1 MRRRVYLQGIVSFVL
16 FCLALTV
23 AAQIRPVTAWQQPAP
38 QKRKP
43 ARPLP
48 AERAA
53 ILLSEFR
60 EKYERPEEIIDRMN
74 LKDGDL
80 VADLGA
86 GLGYYSLRLAKRTG
100 PRGAVFAV
108 DIQQGML
115 DQLQGRMK
123 EAGIRNIYPVL
134 GDEAD
139 PKLPPGKM
147 DWILLVDSYHEF
159 GQPELMLEKIR
170 HVLAPD
176 GRVALIEYRAEQDPK
191 EFPLPIPRDHKMTA
205 AEVLSE
211 WLPAGF
217 ELVAYYD
224 FLPLQHYFVFR
235 KAERK

>member
-1 MRRRVYLQGIVSFVL
+1 MVIRRIFPIML
-16 FCLALTV
+16 FLLATAV
-23 AAQIRPVTAWQQPAP
+23 FASTYPAQAWQAPAA

-60 EKYERPEEIIDRMN
+60 EKYERPEEMIDRMN

-86 GLGYYSLRLAKRTG
+86 GLGYYSLRLARRVG

-123 EAGIRNIYPVL
+123 EAAIRNIYPIL
-134 GDEAD
+134 GDIAD

-147 DWILLVDSYHEF
+147 DWILLVDAYHEF
-159 GQPELMLEKIR
+159 GQPEQMLAMIR
-170 HVLAPD
+170 EALAPD

-191 EFPLPIPRDHKMTA
+191 EFPLQIPRDHKISAM
-205 AEVLSE
+205 EVLSE

-217 ELVAYYD
+217 ELVEYHG

-235 KAERK
+235 KK

>member
-1 MRRRVYLQGIVSFVL
+1 MVIRRIFPIML
-16 FCLALTV
+16 FLLATAV
-23 AAQIRPVTAWQQPAP
+23 FASTYPAQAWQAPAA

-60 EKYERPEEIIDRMN
+60 EKYERPEEMIDRMN

-86 GLGYYSLRLAKRTG
+86 GLGYYSLRLARRVG

-123 EAGIRNIYPVL
+123 EAAIRNIYPIL
-134 GDEAD
+134 GDIAD

-147 DWILLVDSYHEF
+147 DWILLVDAYHEF
-159 GQPELMLEKIR
+159 GQPEQMLAMIR
-170 HVLAPD
+170 EALAPD

-191 EFPLPIPRDHKMTA
+191 EFPLQIPRDHKMSA
-205 AEVLSE
+205 MEVLSE

-217 ELVAYYD
+217 ELVEYHS

-235 KAERK
+235 KK

>member
-1 MRRRVYLQGIVSFVL
+1 MNENLKYRRLISLLFLLFSVAVVARTVPVL
-16 FCLALTV
+16 
-23 AAQIRPVTAWQQPAP
+23 AWQEPAP

-86 GLGYYSLRLAKRTG
+86 GLGYYSLRLARRVG

-123 EAGIRNIYPVL
+123 EANMRNIYPVL
-134 GDEAD
+134 GDVAD

-147 DWILLVDSYHEF
+147 DWILLVDAYHEF
-159 GQPELMLEKIR
+159 AQPELMLEKIR
-170 HVLAPD
+170 EALAPD
-176 GRVALIEYRAEQDPK
+176 GRVAMIEYRAEQDPK
-191 EFPLPIPRDHKMTA
+191 EFPLQIPRDHKMSA
-205 AEVLSE
+205 IEVLSE

-217 ELVAYYD
+217 ELVEYHS

-235 KAERK
+235 KK